1 MMFAIQYP
9 ITGNIMEVDMI
20 KIVLVDDQLLL
31 RESIAH
37 LLENDDDIK
46 VVAMGENG
54 NEAIK
59 LCKIYQ
65 PDIVLMDIEMPEMNG
80 VQATKIIKEKFDQI
94 KVIILTTFDNPDNI
108 LEAIVNDADGYI
120 VKNISHKDL
129 VRTIKCV
136 NNDLTVIHKS
146 VKQIMMNR
154 FKGLT
159 DYKSKYENILSKR
172 EVEIVRCIAEGLS
185 NKEIAGKLSY
195 SQGTIKNN
203 VSKILE
209 KLEMSDRIQIA
220 IFAIENGIV

>member
-1 MMFAIQYP
+1 
-9 ITGNIMEVDMI
+9 MEVDMI

>member
-1 MMFAIQYP
+1 MFAIQYP